1 MKQTIRALCL
11 LFLVGAMLC
20 QPETV
25 FDGATR
31 ALGIWVQAVVPA
43 LFPFFITSELLINAG
58 VTQLLSRW
66 VTPLMRP
73 LFYLPGAAA
82 IAVVMGFLS
91 GSPTGAA
98 VTAKLY
104 QQGYCT
110 KEEAQ
115 RLLAFT
121 NNAGPLYILS
131 ATAIGILHRPEVGLW
146 LCLAHYPINLIYGVV
161 LGLWARCRHGKSLQR
176 QGPTAAATYLP
187 LGPLLGQSIKS
198 AVTTICQVG
207 GFMVLFAVLTQLLQ
221 GFGVLALLER
231 CLIPLCRLLGLP
243 ESLAGSLSYGLF
255 EMTLGI
261 SHLETAAAPL
271 LAKTVAASM
280 ILAWNGLCV
289 QAQIMGV
296 LAGTDLDSKLYL
308 IGRLFHCF
316 LAPLLLV
323 SLAGAIPASTM
334 TLGMILPN
342 VWQLLTLGLVVLA
355 CLLLLGRCY
364 QRKSCR

>member
-131 ATAIGILHRPEVGLW
+131 ATAIGILPVSYTHLDV
-146 LCLAHYPINLIYGVV
+146 Y
-161 LGLWARCRHGKSLQR
+161 KR
-176 QGPTAAATYLP
+176 QEGN
-187 LGPLLGQSIKS
+187 
-198 AVTTICQVG
+198 
-207 GFMVLFAVLTQLLQ
+207 
-221 GFGVLALLER
+221 R
-231 CLIPLCRLLGLP
+231 
-243 ESLAGSLSYGLF
+243 
-255 EMTLGI
+255 
-261 SHLETAAAPL
+261 
-271 LAKTVAASM
+271 
-280 ILAWNGLCV
+280 
-289 QAQIMGV
+289 
-296 LAGTDLDSKLYL
+296 
-308 IGRLFHCF
+308 
-316 LAPLLLV
+316 
-323 SLAGAIPASTM
+323 
-334 TLGMILPN
+334 
-342 VWQLLTLGLVVLA
+342 
-355 CLLLLGRCY
+355 
-364 QRKSCR
+364 